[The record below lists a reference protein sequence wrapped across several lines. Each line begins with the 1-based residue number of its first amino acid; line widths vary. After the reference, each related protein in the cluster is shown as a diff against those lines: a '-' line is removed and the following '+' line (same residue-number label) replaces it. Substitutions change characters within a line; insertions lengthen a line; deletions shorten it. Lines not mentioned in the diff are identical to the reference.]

1 MNDINNIIEEKEKK
15 IIYID
20 KNKEYENNSNKR
32 EILLLLYSKFE
43 LTKIANNILMKNIN
57 NKSQIDSEE
66 SVNNKD
72 IQQMCVKRKK

>member
-1 MNDINNIIEEKEKK
+1 MNDIINLIEEKEKK

-20 KNKEYENNSNKR
+20 KDIESENNSNKR